1 MLAELWEL
9 EKDKDIYRYDNLE
22 NLSSRTSEMTRIL
35 KFDETVEN
43 ITTGTIF
50 TGLHLDYGDT
60 DFKKLF
66 LQHFLN
72 REIKWQTLELFQ
84 SKIAATFMMNQDTL
98 NFYYSEIDRLLTH
111 SNVNDSENT
120 GSNESESITAG
131 VNTSK
136 TDNVSDNTSISEN
149 TGSDKSESF
158 TTGDNTSKTD
168 NVSDNR
174 SISASMPQDQYNI
187 DVENH
192 IAHNADSNDIS
203 KNKNVSETIG
213 NNNTS
218 QTNTGQNNS
227 SGQSVS
233 NTKNVSET
241 NANNNTTQTNT
252 GQQNASSQ
260 SVSNMYDVAY
270 LREVKMYI
278 QNVIDEFDVNCF
290 LQTW

>member
-22 NLSSRTSEMTRIL
+22 NLESRTSEMTRIL
-35 KFDETVEN
+35 KFDETVEE
-43 ITTGTIF
+43 ITTETIF
-50 TGLHLDYGDT
+50 TGLHLTTGDS

-84 SKIAATFMMNQDTL
+84 SKIAATFLMNQDTL
-98 NFYYSEIDRLLTH
+98 NFYYSELDRLLKRA
-111 SNVNDSENT
+111 SVNDSENN
-120 GSNESESITAG
+120 GRDESESITT
-131 VNTSK
+131 VN
-136 TDNVSDNTSISEN
+136 
-149 TGSDKSESF
+149 
-158 TTGDNTSKTD
+158 NTSKTD

-203 KNKNVSETIG
+203 KNKNVSETTG

-227 SGQSVS
+227 
-233 NTKNVSET
+233 T
-241 NANNNTTQTNT
+241 
-252 GQQNASSQ
+252 SQ
-260 SVSNMYDVAY
+260 SVSNMYDIAY

-278 QNVIDEFDVNCF
+278 QNVLDDFDTNCF
-290 LQTW
+290 SQTW

>member
-1 MLAELWEL
+1 MSKTPTLYDLMLAELWEL

-35 KFDETVEN
+35 KFDETVEE
-43 ITTGTIF
+43 ITSETIF
-50 TGLHLDYGDT
+50 TGLYLDYGDT

-66 LQHFLN
+66 IQHFLN

-84 SKIAATFMMNQDTL
+84 SKIAATFLMNQDTL
-98 NFYYSEIDRLLTH
+98 NFYYSELERLLTK

-120 GSNESESITAG
+120 GRDESES
-131 VNTSK
+131 V
-136 TDNVSDNTSISEN
+136 
-149 TGSDKSESF
+149 
-158 TTGDNTSKTD
+158 TTGNNTSKTD

-203 KNKNVSETIG
+203 KNKNVSETTG

-218 QTNTGQNNS
+218 QKNTGQNN
-227 SGQSVS
+227 
-233 NTKNVSET
+233 
-241 NANNNTTQTNT
+241 TT
-252 GQQNASSQ
+252 SQ

-270 LREVKMYI
+270 LREVKAYI
-278 QNVIDEFDVNCF
+278 QNVLDDFDANCF
-290 LQTW
+290 SQTW

>member
-35 KFDETVEN
+35 KFDETVKD
-43 ITTGTIF
+43 ITTETIF
-50 TGLHLDYGDT
+50 TGLHLDYGDS

-66 LQHFLN
+66 IQHFLN

-84 SKIAATFMMNQDTL
+84 SKIAATFLMNQDTL

-120 GSNESESITAG
+120 GNNESESIT
-131 VNTSK
+131 
-136 TDNVSDNTSISEN
+136 
-149 TGSDKSESF
+149 TGY
-158 TTGDNTSKTD
+158 NTSKTD

-203 KNKNVSETIG
+203 KNKNVSETEA

-218 QTNTGQNNS
+218 QTNTGKNNS
-227 SGQSVS
+227 
-233 NTKNVSET
+233 T
-241 NANNNTTQTNT
+241 
-252 GQQNASSQ
+252 SQ

-270 LREVKMYI
+270 LREVKAYI
-278 QNVIDEFDVNCF
+278 KNVLDDFDTNCF
-290 LQTW
+290 SQTW

>member
-9 EKDKDIYRYDNLE
+9 EKDKDIYRYNNLE

-35 KFDETVEN
+35 KFDETVEE
-43 ITTGTIF
+43 ITSEMIF
-50 TGLHLDYGDT
+50 TGLHLENGDS

-84 SKIAATFMMNQDTL
+84 SKIAATFLMNQDTL
-98 NFYYSEIDRLLTH
+98 NFYYSELDRLLKRA
-111 SNVNDSENT
+111 NVSDNQNN
-120 GSNESESITAG
+120 GSNESESIT
-131 VNTSK
+131 
-136 TDNVSDNTSISEN
+136 
-149 TGSDKSESF
+149 TGN
-158 TTGDNTSKTD
+158 NTSKTD

-203 KNKNVSETIG
+203 KNKNVSETNA

-218 QTNTGQNNS
+218 QTNTGRNNATS
-227 SGQSVS
+227 
-233 NTKNVSET
+233 
-241 NANNNTTQTNT
+241 QTI
-252 GQQNASSQ
+252 
-260 SVSNMYDVAY
+260 SNMYDIAY
-270 LREVKMYI
+270 LREVKAYI
-278 QNVIDEFDVNCF
+278 QNVLDEFDTNCF
-290 LQTW
+290 SQTW